1 MKIQTIIAAGLA
13 VVASTAFSAQAQ
25 SELSPSIKV
34 LPSTEEGVV
43 KILYAYETNKPVEV
57 RFSNESGILK
67 TDRVKPTSFAH
78 GFIKKYDVSGIDTKK
93 FKVEVISE
101 NVSVTY
107 VITESKTSKGYT
119 PRLEST
125 TYNQPLVASNN

>member
-1 MKIQTIIAAGLA
+1 MKIQTIIAAFA
-13 VVASTAFSAQAQ
+13 VIAVTAITAQAQ
-25 SELSPSIKV
+25 SELSPAIKV
-34 LPSTEEGVV
+34 LPSAEEGVV
-43 KILYAYETNKPVEV
+43 KILYAYETTKPVEV

-67 TDRVKPTSFAH
+67 TDRVKPSSFAH

-107 VITESKTSKGYT
+107 LITESKNSKGFT

-125 TYNQPLVASNN
+125 TYNQSLVASNN

>member
-13 VVASTAFSAQAQ
+13 IVASAAFSVQAQ
-25 SELSPSIKV
+25 SELSPAIKV
-34 LPSTEEGVV
+34 LPSTEEGMV
-43 KILYAYETNKPVEV
+43 KILYAYETTKPVEV
-57 RFSNESGILK
+57 RFSDESGILK
-67 TDRVKPTSFAH
+67 TDRVKPTTFSH
-78 GFIKKYDVSGIDTKK
+78 GFIKKYDVSGIDAKK
-93 FKVEVISE
+93 FKIEVISE

-107 VITESKTSKGYT
+107 SLTESKNSKGYT

>member
-1 MKIQTIIAAGLA
+1 MKIQTIIAAFA
-13 VVASTAFSAQAQ
+13 VIAVTAITAQAQ
-25 SELSPSIKV
+25 SELSPAIKV
-34 LPSTEEGVV
+34 LPSAEEGVV
-43 KILYAYETNKPVEV
+43 KILYAYETTKPVEV
-57 RFSNESGILK
+57 RFSNESGVLK
-67 TDRVKPTSFAH
+67 TDRVKPSSFAH

-107 VITESKTSKGYT
+107 LITESKNSKGFT

-125 TYNQPLVASNN
+125 TYNQSLVASNN